1 MVLRKLVWA
10 LVGVGL
16 LPASAFA
23 LGLGDIH
30 LKSQLN
36 APLDAEIEI
45 TGATADDLTGLKAT
59 VAARDAFG
67 RYGLD
72 YPDFAQSVT
81 MVPGKSADGH
91 DIIRIRTSDSIK
103 EPFAEL
109 LVEVNWARGHL
120 MREYTLL
127 FDPPVFMNSAAAAA
141 PAVTSPAVA
150 PAARTGAVDR
160 TMNAP
165 ASGAGSSGSAPS
177 HAEPAGAAGGTYTVK
192 RGDSLSL
199 IAARNYSPADRERA
213 LVAIYRGNS
222 AAFLG
227 NMNVLRSGAQLNLPD
242 AQALGAI
249 GASEASAEVRREYHT
264 WAESHPS
271 AAGAGQLRLVPPAQ
285 SLAPEPAPAPG
296 GGTGKANGTTQSQ
309 VTQLQEELTESKRL
323 LELKNAELARLQS
336 QLAASGNKG
345 TTPPAAAPVSAT
357 PPPATTPVPS
367 SSSAPA
373 TTPAPSSSSAPTSAP
388 AAVPPTTSSAPAAE
402 ASAPPVPTA
411 APAAKP
417 PATKPATPA
426 PAAGGGII
434 DWLAD
439 NWMLPLIVLVVLAGA
454 VFGWRK
460 LRAKRD
466 EEFGRSLDRLAE
478 KSFEAP
484 SGVRGRT
491 PDVSTQPLRTLSQP
505 QESSFLVE
513 ESGSHAQPQ
522 GLEAARAKSVA
533 VDEAVSAE
541 TGAANIDQGGDPLAE
556 ADFHM
561 AYGLYDQA
569 ADLVRIAISR
579 EPQRRDLKLK
589 LLEVFFVWGNKDQFL
604 QLAREL
610 SSSRAQALPGE
621 WEKIVIMGRQIAP
634 DDALFA
640 NSGALPGA
648 ASAGVDL
655 NLEGGQNRV
664 DFDLLGEPTV
674 TRERS
679 TGGAPGGVDLD
690 LGAALGAEDPTGE
703 SRRLGDTGMDFVLDD
718 PARGSDQTG
727 STREMPRS
735 GELSQ
740 KTVTLELAGLDPD
753 APTIEQPRLP
763 GEDSPT
769 IRQKLDGLFRPGAPG
784 ADQTAELPIDDLG
797 LDLNDP
803 DGLGSASDSPTMVTR
818 TDGETHQLLARAENA
833 RGDTKQVDQL
843 SPSESGTWL
852 FSDHDLSGMMPQ
864 VGNDSPTEMVTQL
877 TKAHG
882 DDAGLTGELEAL
894 KLEAHKID
902 LDLGATGST
911 TKNGMLDLD
920 VGTQNVKSEPGFEA
934 THRFEPGEIALP
946 DLEPATLSEVGT
958 KLDLARAYMDMGDPE
973 GARNILEEV
982 LSEGSVSQK
991 QEARRLIDSLP
1002 G

>member
-1 MVLRKLVWA
+1 MA
-10 LVGVGL
+10 
-16 LPASAFA
+16 PA
-23 LGLGDIH
+23 
-30 LKSQLN
+30 
-36 APLDAEIEI
+36 
-45 TGATADDLTGLKAT
+45 KA
-59 VAARDAFG
+59 
-67 RYGLD
+67 
-72 YPDFAQSVT
+72 
-81 MVPGKSADGH
+81 ADGH
-91 DIIRIRTSDSIK
+91 DVIRIRSSDIIK

-109 LVEVNWARGHL
+109 LIEVNWARGHL
-120 MREYTLL
+120 VREYTLL
-127 FDPPVFMNSAAAAA
+127 FDPPVFMNSGAGPA
-141 PAVTSPAVA
+141 PAVATPSTA
-150 PAARTGAVDR
+150 PAIRAGAVDR
-160 TMNAP
+160 TP
-165 ASGAGSSGSAPS
+165 PLSASAASASPPTT
-177 HAEPAGAAGGTYTVK
+177 HADNAGAAAGGSYTVK

-199 IAARNYSPADRERA
+199 IAAHNYSPAERERA

-222 AAFLG
+222 DAFLG
-227 NMNVLRSGAQLNLPD
+227 NMNVLRAGAQLQLPD

-249 GASEASAEVRREYHT
+249 GATEASAEVRREYHT

-271 AAGAGQLRLVPPAQ
+271 VAGTGQLRLVPPAQ
-285 SLAPEPAPAPG
+285 SLAPEAAPMP
-296 GGTGKANGTTQSQ
+296 GTGKGSGTTQGQ
-309 VTQLQEELTESKRL
+309 VAQLQAELTESKRL
-323 LELKNAELARLQS
+323 LELKDAELARLQS
-336 QLAASGNKG
+336 QLANNGGKG
-345 TTPPAAAPVSAT
+345 TPVTPPVPTPVAPATVTPAPAAATAPVTPAPSAST
-357 PPPATTPVPS
+357 S
-367 SSSAPA
+367 SPTAEPTSSAPA
-373 TTPAPSSSSAPTSAP
+373 TAPTPATATPAP
-388 AAVPPTTSSAPAAE
+388 
-402 ASAPPVPTA
+402 
-411 APAAKP
+411 KP
-417 PATKPATPA
+417 PATKPASTA
-426 PAAGGGII
+426 PAAGGGSII
-434 DWLAD
+434 DWLEQ
-439 NWMLPLIVLVVLAGA
+439 NWMLPLILIVVLLGA

-484 SGVRGRT
+484 SGTRGRAV
-491 PDVSTQPLRTLSQP
+491 DVTTQPLRTLAQP

-513 ESGSHAQPQ
+513 ESGTHAQPH
-522 GLEAARAKSVA
+522 GLEGAHAKSVA
-533 VDEAVSAE
+533 VDDAVSSD
-541 TGAANIDQGGDPLAE
+541 TGAVNLDQGGDPLAE

-589 LLEVFFVWGNKDQFL
+589 LLEVFFVWGNKEQFL

-610 SSSRAQALPGE
+610 SSSRSQALPGE

-634 DDALFA
+634 DDALFS

-679 TGGAPGGVDLD
+679 PGGPGGGVDLD

-735 GELSQ
+735 GEMSQ

-753 APTIEQPRLP
+753 APTIEQPKLP

-769 IRQKLDGLFRPGAPG
+769 IRQKLDVLFRPGAPG

-797 LDLNDP
+797 LDLHDP
-803 DGLGSASDSPTMVTR
+803 DLLGTDTGSTSESPTLITR
-818 TDGETHQLLARAENA
+818 TDGETHQLLARAEHA

-843 SPSESGTWL
+843 APSESGTWL
-852 FSDHDLSGMMPQ
+852 FSDHDLSGVMPA
-864 VGNDSPTEMVTQL
+864 VEGDSPTMVTQVSKL
-877 TKAHG
+877 HE
-882 DDAGLTGELEAL
+882 DESGLTGELEAL

-920 VGTQNVKSEPGFEA
+920 VGTQNVKAEPGFEA

>member
-10 LVGVGL
+10 LVGVVL

-36 APLDAEIEI
+36 APLDAEIDI
-45 TGATADDLTGLKAT
+45 IGATPEDLVGLKAT
-59 VAARDAFG
+59 VAGRDVFG

-72 YPDFAQSVT
+72 YPDFAQSLT
-81 MVPGKSADGH
+81 MTTAKSADGH
-91 DIIRIRTSDSIK
+91 DVIRIRSTDIIK

-109 LVEVNWARGHL
+109 LVEVNYARGHTV
-120 MREYTLL
+120 REYTLL
-127 FDPPVFMNSAAAAA
+127 FDPPVFLNSGAAAA
-141 PAVTSPAVA
+141 PTVTSPSTA
-150 PAARTGAVDR
+150 PAVRTGAVDR
-160 TMNAP
+160 STGAP
-165 ASGAGSSGSAPS
+165 AASPTAPSSSHTDSSGA
-177 HAEPAGAAGGTYTVK
+177 AAGGTYTVK

-199 IAARNYSPADRERA
+199 IAAHNYSPADRERA

-222 AAFLG
+222 EAFLG
-227 NMNVLRSGAQLNLPD
+227 NMNALRAGAQLQLPD
-242 AQALGAI
+242 SQSLGAI
-249 GASEASAEVRREYHT
+249 GASEASAEVRREYHS
-264 WAESHPS
+264 WAESHPNV
-271 AAGAGQLRLVPPAQ
+271 AGTGQLRLVPPSQ
-285 SLAPEPAPAPG
+285 SIAPETAPAVG
-296 GGTGKANGTTQSQ
+296 TGTGKSTGGSQ
-309 VTQLQEELTESKRL
+309 GQVSELQAELTESKRL

-336 QLAASGNKG
+336 QLASSNGKS
-345 TTPPAAAPVSAT
+345 PAP
-357 PPPATTPVPS
+357 
-367 SSSAPA
+367 APA
-373 TTPAPSSSSAPTSAP
+373 TTPAPVPAPTPAAPAPTVAPPAASTAPAPTTAPAISSAPSAETSAP
-388 AAVPPTTSSAPAAE
+388 PATT
-402 ASAPPVPTA
+402 TA
-411 APAAKP
+411 APKP
-417 PATKPATPA
+417 PATKPATPP
-426 PAAGGGII
+426 PAASGSIV

-439 NWMLPLIVLVVLAGA
+439 NWMIPLIVVLVLLAA

-460 LRAKRD
+460 LRSKRD
-466 EEFGRSLDRLAE
+466 EEFGRSLDRLSE
-478 KSFEAP
+478 KSFEVP
-484 SGVRGRT
+484 SSGRART
-491 PDVSTQPLRTLSQP
+491 PDVSTQPLRTLTQP

-513 ESGSHAQPQ
+513 ESGTHAQPP
-522 GLEAARAKSVA
+522 GIEGAHAKSVA
-533 VDEAVSAE
+533 VDDAVTSD
-541 TGAANIDQGGDPLAE
+541 TGAVNIDQGGDPLAE

-569 ADLVRIAISR
+569 ADLVKIAISR

-589 LLEVFFVWGNKDQFL
+589 LLEVFFVWGNKEQFL

-679 TGGAPGGVDLD
+679 GGGSDGGVDLD

-727 STREMPRS
+727 STREMPRT

-753 APTIEQPRLP
+753 APTIEQPQLP

-769 IRQKLDGLFRPGAPG
+769 IRQKLDVLFRPGAPG

-797 LDLNDP
+797 LDLHDP
-803 DGLGSASDSPTMVTR
+803 DLETDGGSTSESPTMITR
-818 TDGETHQLLARAENA
+818 TDGETHQLLARAEHA

-852 FSDHDLSGMMPQ
+852 FSDHDLSGVMPA
-864 VGNDSPTEMVTQL
+864 VGADAPTVMVTQVS
-877 TKAHG
+877 KAHE
-882 DDAGLTGELEAL
+882 DDGGLTGELEAL

-911 TKNGMLDLD
+911 AKNGSLDLD
-920 VGTQNVKSEPGFEA
+920 VGTQSVKAEPGFEA

>member
-10 LVGVGL
+10 LVWVGL
-16 LPASAFA
+16 GPTSAFA
-23 LGLGDIH
+23 LGLGDLH

-36 APLDAEIEI
+36 APLDAEIDI
-45 TGATADDLTGLKAT
+45 TGATAEELVGLKAV
-59 VAARDAFG
+59 VAGRDAFG

-72 YPDFAQSVT
+72 YPDFAGSLT
-81 MVPGKSADGH
+81 MVPAKAADGR
-91 DIIRIRTSDSIK
+91 DVIRIRSSDIIK

-109 LVEVNWARGHL
+109 LIEVNWARGHL
-120 MREYTLL
+120 VREYTLL
-127 FDPPVFMNSAAAAA
+127 FDPPVFMNATTGAAAAVTAPSTA
-141 PAVTSPAVA
+141 PAIRA
-150 PAARTGAVDR
+150 GAVDR
-160 TMNAP
+160 STPAA
-165 ASGAGSSGSAPS
+165 ASGTAGPP
-177 HAEPAGAAGGTYTVK
+177 PAQAHTDAASTAAGGTYTVK

-199 IAARNYSPADRERA
+199 IAAHNYSPADRERA
-213 LVAIYRGNS
+213 LVAIYRGN
-222 AAFLG
+222 AGAFLG
-227 NMNVLRSGAQLNLPD
+227 NMNVLRAGAQLQLPD
-242 AQALGAI
+242 SQALGAI

-271 AAGAGQLRLVPPAQ
+271 VAGTGQLRLVPPAQ
-285 SLAPEPAPAPG
+285 SLAPESAAAP
-296 GGTGKANGTTQSQ
+296 GTGKGSGTAQSQ
-309 VTQLQEELTESKRL
+309 ITELQAELTESKRL

-336 QLAASGNKG
+336 QLAANAAKNS
-345 TTPPAAAPVSAT
+345 TTPATPTPVAPATVTPAPAATAT
-357 PPPATTPVPS
+357 PVTPAPSTTATPPNPAPTSSAPSPAPTPPATT
-367 SSSAPA
+367 A
-373 TTPAPSSSSAPTSAP
+373 TP
-388 AAVPPTTSSAPAAE
+388 
-402 ASAPPVPTA
+402 
-411 APAAKP
+411 KP
-417 PATKPATPA
+417 PATKPASTA
-426 PAAGGGII
+426 PAAGGGSII
-434 DWLAD
+434 DWLED
-439 NWMLPLIVLVVLAGA
+439 NWMLPLILILVLLGA
-454 VFGWRK
+454 MFGWRK

-484 SGVRGRT
+484 SATRGR
-491 PDVSTQPLRTLSQP
+491 PVDVTTQPLRTLAQP
-505 QESSFLVE
+505 PESSFLVE
-513 ESGSHAQPQ
+513 ESGTHVQPQ
-522 GLEAARAKSVA
+522 GLEGAHAKSVA
-533 VDEAVSAE
+533 VDDAVSSD
-541 TGAANIDQGGDPLAE
+541 TGAVNIDQGGDPLAE

-589 LLEVFFVWGNKDQFL
+589 LLEVFFVWGNKEQFL

-634 DDALFA
+634 DDALFS

-674 TRERS
+674 IRER
-679 TGGAPGGVDLD
+679 GPGAAGGVDLD
-690 LGAALGAEDPTGE
+690 LGAALGGEDPTGE

-735 GELSQ
+735 GEMSQ

-753 APTIEQPRLP
+753 APTIEQPKLP

-769 IRQKLDGLFRPGAPG
+769 IRQKLDVLFRPGAPG

-797 LDLNDP
+797 LDLHDP
-803 DGLGSASDSPTMVTR
+803 DLMDSDSGSTSESPTLITR
-818 TDGETHQLLARAENA
+818 TDGETHRLLARAEHA

-843 SPSESGTWL
+843 APSESGTWL
-852 FSDHDLSGMMPQ
+852 FSDHDLSGVMPA
-864 VGNDSPTEMVTQL
+864 VSGDSPTMVTQV
-877 TKAHG
+877 TKLHE
-882 DDAGLTGELEAL
+882 DDSGLTGELEAL

-920 VGTQNVKSEPGFEA
+920 VGTQTVKSEPGFEA

>member
-10 LVGVGL
+10 LVWVAL
-16 LPASAFA
+16 VPTSAFA

-45 TGATADDLTGLKAT
+45 TGATADELVGLKAA
-59 VAARDAFG
+59 VAGREAFG

-72 YPDFAQSVT
+72 YPDFAGSLT
-81 MVPGKSADGH
+81 MAPAKSADGH
-91 DIIRIRTSDSIK
+91 DVIRIRSADIIK

-109 LVEVNWARGHL
+109 LIEVNWARGHL
-120 MREYTLL
+120 VREYTLL
-127 FDPPVFMNSAAAAA
+127 FDPPVFMNSGTSPA
-141 PAVTSPAVA
+141 PAVASPSTA
-150 PAARTGAVDR
+150 PAIRAGEVDR
-160 TMNAP
+160 STAP
-165 ASGAGSSGSAPS
+165 ASSGASGAAPTRTESGSA
-177 HAEPAGAAGGTYTVK
+177 AAGGTYTVK

-199 IAARNYSPADRERA
+199 IAAHNYSPADRERA

-222 AAFLG
+222 QAFLG
-227 NMNVLRSGAQLNLPD
+227 NMNVLRAGAQLQLPD
-242 AQALGAI
+242 AQALGVI
-249 GASEASAEVRREYHT
+249 GATEASAEVRREYHS
-264 WAESHPS
+264 WAENHPS
-271 AAGAGQLRLVPPAQ
+271 VAGTGQLRLVPPAQ
-285 SLAPEPAPAPG
+285 SMAPEPAAAPG
-296 GGTGKANGTTQSQ
+296 SGMGSGTAQSQ
-309 VTQLQEELTESKRL
+309 VTQLQAELTESKRL

-336 QLAASGNKG
+336 QLANGGKS
-345 TTPPAAAPVSAT
+345 T
-357 PPPATTPVPS
+357 
-367 SSSAPA
+367 A
-373 TTPAPSSSSAPTSAP
+373 TTPAAPTPVAPATVTPAPTAAPTPTPAPTPSNTATAPTPEPTSSAPTAATAP
-388 AAVPPTTSSAPAAE
+388 TPATT
-402 ASAPPVPTA
+402 TA
-411 APAAKP
+411 APKP
-417 PATKPATPA
+417 AATKPASTA
-426 PAAGGGII
+426 PAAGGGSII
-434 DWLAD
+434 DWLED
-439 NWMLPLIVLVVLAGA
+439 NWMLPLILIVVLLGA
-454 VFGWRK
+454 MFGWRK
-460 LRAKRD
+460 LRARRD
-466 EEFGRSLDRLAE
+466 EEFGRSLDRLSE

-484 SGVRGRT
+484 SATRVR
-491 PDVSTQPLRTLSQP
+491 PVDVTTQPLRTLAQP

-513 ESGSHAQPQ
+513 ESGTHAQPQ
-522 GLEAARAKSVA
+522 GLDGAHAKSVA
-533 VDEAVSAE
+533 VDDAVSSE
-541 TGAANIDQGGDPLAE
+541 TGAVNIDQGGDPLAE

-589 LLEVFFVWGNKDQFL
+589 LLEVFFVWGNKEQFL

-674 TRERS
+674 IRERS
-679 TGGAPGGVDLD
+679 PGSAGAPGGVDLD

-735 GELSQ
+735 GEMSQ

-753 APTIEQPRLP
+753 APTIEQPALA

-769 IRQKLDGLFRPGAPG
+769 IRQKLDVLFRPGAPG

-797 LDLNDP
+797 LDLHDP
-803 DGLGSASDSPTMVTR
+803 DTLGSDSGSTSESPTLITR
-818 TDGETHQLLARAENA
+818 TDGETHQLLARAEHA

-843 SPSESGTWL
+843 APSESGTWL
-852 FSDHDLSGMMPQ
+852 FSDHDLSGVLPAVQ
-864 VGNDSPTEMVTQL
+864 GDSPTVMVTQISR
-877 TKAHG
+877 TQS
-882 DDAGLTGELEAL
+882 DDTGLTGELEAL

-902 LDLGATGST
+902 LDLSATGNI

-920 VGTQNVKSEPGFEA
+920 VGTQNVKAEPGFEA

-946 DLEPATLSEVGT
+946 ELEPATLSEVGT

>member
-10 LVGVGL
+10 LLWVGL
-16 LPASAFA
+16 VPTSAFA
-23 LGLGDIH
+23 LGLGDLH

-36 APLDAEIEI
+36 APLDAEIDI
-45 TGATADDLTGLKAT
+45 TGATADELVGLKAA
-59 VAARDAFG
+59 VAGRDAFG

-72 YPDFAQSVT
+72 YPDFAGSLT
-81 MVPGKSADGH
+81 MAPAKAADGH
-91 DIIRIRTSDSIK
+91 DVIRIRSSDIIK

-109 LVEVNWARGHL
+109 LIEVNWARGHL
-120 MREYTLL
+120 VREYTLL
-127 FDPPVFMNSAAAAA
+127 FDPPVFMNSGAAAA
-141 PAVTSPAVA
+141 PAVAAPSTA
-150 PAARTGAVDR
+150 PAIRAGSVDR
-160 TMNAP
+160 TTPAA
-165 ASGAGSSGSAPS
+165 ASGASGSAPT
-177 HAEPAGAAGGTYTVK
+177 PADSTGGAAGGTYTVK

-199 IAARNYSPADRERA
+199 IAAHNYSPADRERA
-213 LVAIYRGNS
+213 LVAIYRGNTN
-222 AAFLG
+222 AFVG
-227 NMNVLRSGAQLNLPD
+227 NMNELRAGAQLQLPD

-249 GASEASAEVRREYHT
+249 GATEASVEVRREYHT

-271 AAGAGQLRLVPPAQ
+271 VAGTGQLRLVPPAQ
-285 SLAPEPAPAPG
+285 SMAPEAAPVP
-296 GGTGKANGTTQSQ
+296 GTGKGSGTTQSQ
-309 VTQLQEELTESKRL
+309 VTELQAELTESKRL

-336 QLAASGNKG
+336 QLANGGAKG
-345 TTPPAAAPVSAT
+345 AAVTPPAP
-357 PPPATTPVPS
+357 TPV
-367 SSSAPA
+367 APA
-373 TTPAPSSSSAPTSAP
+373 TVAPAPAATTAPATPAPSTSATSPTPEPTSSAPTSAP
-388 AAVPPTTSSAPAAE
+388 AAATATPAP
-402 ASAPPVPTA
+402 
-411 APAAKP
+411 KP
-417 PATKPATPA
+417 PATKPASTA
-426 PAAGGGII
+426 PAAGGGSII
-434 DWLAD
+434 GWLED
-439 NWMLPLIVLVVLAGA
+439 NWMLPLILIVVLLGA
-454 VFGWRK
+454 MFGWRK

-484 SGVRGRT
+484 SAGRGRAV
-491 PDVSTQPLRTLSQP
+491 DVTTQPLRTLAQP

-513 ESGSHAQPQ
+513 ESGTHAQPH
-522 GLEAARAKSVA
+522 GLEGSRAKSVA
-533 VDEAVSAE
+533 VDDAVSSD
-541 TGAANIDQGGDPLAE
+541 TGAVNIDQGGDPLAE

-589 LLEVFFVWGNKDQFL
+589 LLEVFFVWGNKEQFL

-634 DDALFA
+634 DDALFS

-674 TRERS
+674 TREHGP
-679 TGGAPGGVDLD
+679 GGPGGGVDLD

-727 STREMPRS
+727 TTREMPRS
-735 GELSQ
+735 GEMSQ

-753 APTIEQPRLP
+753 APTIEQPQLA

-769 IRQKLDGLFRPGAPG
+769 IRQKLDVLFRPGAAG

-797 LDLNDP
+797 LDLHDP
-803 DGLGSASDSPTMVTR
+803 DLLGSDSGSTSESPTLITR
-818 TDGETHQLLARAENA
+818 TDGETHQLLARAEHA

-843 SPSESGTWL
+843 APSESGTWL
-852 FSDHDLSGMMPQ
+852 FSDHDLSGVMPA
-864 VGNDSPTEMVTQL
+864 VGADSPTEMVTQISR
-877 TKAHG
+877 TQG
-882 DDAGLTGELEAL
+882 DDTGLTGELEAL

-902 LDLGATGST
+902 LDLGATGSSA
-911 TKNGMLDLD
+911 KNGLLDLD
-920 VGTQNVKSEPGFEA
+920 VGTQNIKAEPGFEA

>member
-16 LPASAFA
+16 LPTGAFA

-45 TGATADDLTGLKAT
+45 TGATADELAGLKAA
-59 VAARDAFG
+59 VAGRDAFG

-72 YPDFAQSVT
+72 YPDFAGSLT
-81 MVPGKSADGH
+81 MAPANSADGH
-91 DIIRIRTSDSIK
+91 DVIRIRSTDIIK

-109 LVEVNWARGHL
+109 LIEVNWARGHL
-120 MREYTLL
+120 VREYTLL
-127 FDPPVFMNSAAAAA
+127 FDPPVFMNTGAVPA
-141 PAVTSPAVA
+141 PAVTA
-150 PAARTGAVDR
+150 PSTAAPVREGAVDR
-160 TMNAP
+160 TTTAP
-165 ASGAGSSGSAPS
+165 ASTSATPGPARGDTAS
-177 HAEPAGAAGGTYTVK
+177 AAEGAAGGTYTVR

-199 IAARNYSPADRERA
+199 IAVHNYSPADRERA
-213 LVAIYRGNS
+213 LVAIYRGNA
-222 AAFLG
+222 AAFVG
-227 NMNVLRSGAQLNLPD
+227 NMYELRAGAQLQLPD
-242 AQALGAI
+242 SQALDTI

-264 WAESHPS
+264 WAQSHPS
-271 AAGAGQLRLVPPAQ
+271 VAGTGQLRLVPPAQ
-285 SLAPEPAPAPG
+285 SMAPETAPAPG
-296 GGTGKANGTTQSQ
+296 TGKGSGSAQAQ
-309 VTQLQEELTESKRL
+309 VTQLQAELTESKRL
-323 LELKNAELARLQS
+323 LELKNAELARLQA
-336 QLAASGNKG
+336 QLASANGKSPAP
-345 TTPPAAAPVSAT
+345 TTAPAVSAAPPPAAI
-357 PPPATTPVPS
+357 
-367 SSSAPA
+367 
-373 TTPAPSSSSAPTSAP
+373 PAPSTATSAPTPTPSPAASSAPTAE
-388 AAVPPTTSSAPAAE
+388 SSAPAA
-402 ASAPPVPTA
+402 ASVPKPATTTA
-411 APAAKP
+411 APKP
-417 PATKPATPA
+417 AATKPA
-426 PAAGGGII
+426 PAASGSFI

-439 NWMLPLIVLVVLAGA
+439 NWMIPLIVLIVLIGA

-466 EEFGRSLDRLAE
+466 EEFGRSLDRMAE
-478 KSFEAP
+478 KSFDVP
-484 SGVRGRT
+484 SATRGRAVDIT
-491 PDVSTQPLRTLSQP
+491 TQPLRTLAQP

-513 ESGSHAQPQ
+513 ESGTHVQPQ
-522 GLEAARAKSVA
+522 GLEGAHAKSVA
-533 VDEAVSAE
+533 VDDAVSSD
-541 TGAANIDQGGDPLAE
+541 TGAVNIDQGGDPLAE

-569 ADLVRIAISR
+569 ADLVKIAISR

-589 LLEVFFVWGNKDQFL
+589 LLEVFFVWGNKEQFL

-634 DDALFA
+634 DDALFST
-640 NSGALPGA
+640 SGALPGA

-674 TRERS
+674 IRER
-679 TGGAPGGVDLD
+679 GGSGGVDLD
-690 LGAALGAEDPTGE
+690 LGAALGAEDPTSE

-727 STREMPRS
+727 VTREMPRT

-753 APTIEQPRLP
+753 APTIEQPKLP

-769 IRQKLDGLFRPGAPG
+769 IRQKLDVLFRPGAPG

-797 LDLNDP
+797 LDLHDP
-803 DGLGSASDSPTMVTR
+803 DMDSGSTSESPTMITR
-818 TDGETHQLLARAENA
+818 TDGETHQLLARAEHA
-833 RGDTKQVDQL
+833 RGDTKQIDQL
-843 SPSESGTWL
+843 NPSESGTWL
-852 FSDHDLSGMMPQ
+852 FSDHDLSGVLPT
-864 VGNDSPTEMVTQL
+864 VGGEGPTEMVTQIS
-877 TKAHG
+877 KAHG
-882 DDAGLTGELEAL
+882 DDTGLTGELEAL

-902 LDLGATGST
+902 LDLGATGSSAR
-911 TKNGMLDLD
+911 NGVLDLD
-920 VGTQNVKSEPGFEA
+920 VGTQNLKAESGFEA